1 MTINP
6 TAQTNDIQLLTEA
19 YNKVQENLE
28 VHRLLNEQNEQL
40 KALAEKYKAAKA
52 AGNQEEMK
60 ALVPQIVDVIAVMF
74 KPEAEDAVKMFEG
87 DNIKTTR
94 ENYGR
99 YMQFLSGINGMYQA
113 GMVKALRAAGAGSG
127 LDDALRVI
135 RGY

>member
-19 YNKVQENLE
+19 YNTVQENLE
-28 VHRLLNEQNEQL
+28 VIRLLNEQNEQL

-52 AGNQEEMK
+52 AGNKEEMK
-60 ALVPQIVDVIAVMF
+60 ALAPQIVDVIAVMF

-87 DNIKTTR
+87 DKLKTTR
-94 ENYGR
+94 GNYGR

-113 GMVKALRAAGAGSG
+113 GMVKALRAAGAGAG

>member
-74 KPEAEDAVKMFEG
+74 KPEAEGAVKMFEG
-87 DNIKTTR
+87 DKLKTTR
-94 ENYGR
+94 GNYGR

-113 GMVKALRAAGAGSG
+113 GMVKALRAAGAGAG